1 MKEAAVIAAV
11 LVLALFLSY
20 MVNRN
25 KKDKMESKEAVNV
38 TQPTENEVK
47 DYYYSEQSA
56 RHWHNM
62 NHRDRGGYTLM
73 KNKVNGILYTERVAH
88 GRKPAC
94 KVTDAVLVASGVEGK
109 DLMVEYTNV
118 AW

>member
-1 MKEAAVIAAV
+1 
-11 LVLALFLSY
+11 
-20 MVNRN
+20 
-25 KKDKMESKEAVNV
+25 MESKEAVNV

-47 DYYYSEQSA
+47 DYYYSEQSVQLWN
-56 RHWHNM
+56 RM
-62 NHRDRGGYTLM
+62 NRAYGGKYRM
-73 KNKVNGILYTERVAH
+73 INKVNGTPYTEKVSH
-88 GRKPAC
+88 GSKPTC